1 MVLPVRCVSYASMG
15 REQTT
20 IRMVGSV
27 QRAIAVLETLASAGR
42 DLGTN
47 ELARLTQINASTV
60 SRLLSTLASRG
71 LVTQGSSGRYRIGA
85 RLLQLGQAALAGL
98 DLRELARPH
107 LLALVEET
115 GETATLSVP
124 GEQEAITIDFVQGES
139 SVQSIARLGRPSV
152 AHATAVGKVLLSYG
166 YQPTAGKLRRYT
178 QSTITRRVD
187 LAKEVERTGRRGWA
201 EATGER
207 EDDLN
212 ALAAPVIG
220 AYGKLV
226 GVLGIQGPSGRFKPS
241 VRRACLPLLLS
252 SAHVLS
258 SEIGGR
264 PETDADGAAG

>member
-1 MVLPVRCVSYASMG
+1 MG

-27 QRAIAVLETLASAGR
+27 ERAIAVLETLASAGR

-47 ELARLTQINASTV
+47 EIARLAQINASTV

-71 LVTQGSSGRYRIGA
+71 LVTQVPSGRYRIGP

-107 LLALVEET
+107 LLTLVDAT

-187 LAKEVERTGRRGWA
+187 LAKEVERARRRGWA

-207 EDDLN
+207 EEDLN
-212 ALAAPVIG
+212 AVAAPVIG

-252 SAHVLS
+252 SAHLLS

-264 PETDADGAAG
+264 PETMEATNDADGAAG

>member
-1 MVLPVRCVSYASMG
+1 MG

-27 QRAIAVLETLASAGR
+27 ERAIAVLEALAAAGR

-47 ELARLTQINASTV
+47 EIARISKINTSTV

-71 LVTQGSSGRYRIGA
+71 LVTQVPSGRYRIGA
-85 RLLQLGQAALAGL
+85 RLLQLGNAALSGL

-107 LLALVEET
+107 LLALVEAT

-124 GEQEAITIDFVQGES
+124 GEQEAITIDFVQGDS

-166 YQPTAGKLRRYT
+166 YKPPAGKLRRYT
-178 QSTITRRVD
+178 QSTITRRAD
-187 LAKEVERTGRRGWA
+187 LAKEVERVRRRGWA

-207 EDDLN
+207 EEDLN
-212 ALAAPVIG
+212 AIAAPVLG

-226 GVLGIQGPSGRFKPS
+226 GVLGIQGPEGRFKPAA
-241 VRRACLPLLLS
+241 RRACLPLLLS
-252 SAHVLS
+252 SARVLS

-264 PETDADGAAG
+264 PKTVDAPNDAAGAAG

>member
-1 MVLPVRCVSYASMG
+1 MG

-27 QRAIAVLETLASAGR
+27 ERAIAVLETLATAGR
-42 DLGTN
+42 ELGTN
-47 ELARLTQINASTV
+47 EIARLTKINSSTV

-71 LVTQGSSGRYRIGA
+71 LVAHAPSGRYRIGA
-85 RLLQLGQAALAGL
+85 RLLQLGHAALAGL

-107 LLALVEET
+107 LIALVEAT

-124 GEQEAITIDFVQGES
+124 GEQEAVTIDFVQGES

-166 YQPTAGKLRRYT
+166 YEPPPGKLRRYT
-178 QSTITRRVD
+178 QNTITRRSD
-187 LAKEVERTGRRGWA
+187 LAKEVERAGRRGWA

-212 ALAAPVIG
+212 AIAAPVVD

-226 GVLGIQGPSGRFKPS
+226 GVLGIQGPAGRFKPAA
-241 VRRACLPLLLS
+241 RRACLSLLLS
-252 SAHVLS
+252 SAQAVS
-258 SEIGGR
+258 SEIGGHAE
-264 PETDADGAAG
+264 PLVVPSDADGAAG